1 MTSASGTLALKHKIQ
16 PVTPTGVFGKI
27 LRNGLIVVIVLAL
40 IATILV
46 RLFKPLL
53 ASVQVEETVTTT
65 LSQLLALLLPYLAY
79 ITSGSTVREY
89 AKTNLVQ
96 AIGLAL
102 VGTLILYG
110 IVTAGQYFFSIGP
123 FAQTSSLQMT
133 LSQTADGVLVEAVES
148 GGAAELAGVQVGD
161 LITAVRRDAVD
172 LNMLTQMI
180 SRSDLDTPLRLRI
193 MRGGEEL
200 QLTARTVLDANVN
213 TGALVSGLVV
223 ALIITV
229 AAIFFPGNWTP
240 YILLSLIL
248 APLMLGYLWL
258 IIATFSY
265 RTQGI
270 IPLDG
275 QNNIGGWTL
284 SNWDFL
290 FGRDIVGLNISIW
303 QITLN
308 SLIMAISMTVIVLL
322 VSSMAGYALS
332 RMNFKG
338 RRAFLSFTLVLHG
351 FPAVTLLIPIFFV
364 LAYMGN
370 TPIIGNFIGFNK
382 PIGIALIMVAFELP
396 LGTWLMKGYFDGIP
410 WDIERS
416 ALIDGASRWRVY
428 WEILLPQIRPGI
440 LALGI
445 FSFIAGWNAFLV
457 PQTYSIG
464 TGTVNLPVFLSQ
476 LISETSPV
484 NWNQVAAVGLFQLIP
499 VFVIFIFAQEY
510 LLNIYAGGTKGS
522 S

>member
-1 MTSASGTLALKHKIQ
+1 MAVSNTLALKHKIQ
-16 PVTPTGVFGKI
+16 PDTPRRVFANI
-27 LRNGLIVVIVLAL
+27 LRNGLIIIIALTLVALLLIVLL
-40 IATILV
+40 
-46 RLFKPLL
+46 KPLL
-53 ASVQVEETVTTT
+53 ASAQVEETVTTT
-65 LSQLLALLLPYLAY
+65 LAQLLVLVLPYLVY
-79 ITSGSTVREY
+79 ISSGSTVREY
-89 AKTNLVQ
+89 VKTHLGQ
-96 AIGLAL
+96 ALGLAL
-102 VGTLILYG
+102 IGTLILYS
-110 IVTAGQYFFSIGP
+110 IVTIGQFFFHIGP
-123 FAQTSSLQMT
+123 FVQASSLEMT
-133 LSQTADGVLVEAVES
+133 LGPIENGSIVEALVPN
-148 GGAAELAGVQVGD
+148 GAAELAGIQVGD
-161 LITAVRRDAVD
+161 VITAVRRDPVD
-172 LNMLTQMI
+172 RNTLIQMI
-180 SRSDLDTPLRLRI
+180 SRAEPDTPLRLRI
-193 MRGGEEL
+193 LRNGEEL
-200 QLTARTVLDANVN
+200 QLTARTVLSVNVN
-213 TGALVSGLVV
+213 TEALLSGLVV
-223 ALIITV
+223 ALIITI
-229 AAIFFPGNWTP
+229 AAIFWPGNWTP
-240 YILLSLIL
+240 YVLLIVIL

-265 RTQGI
+265 RTEGL

-275 QNNIGGWTL
+275 QNNLGGWTL
-284 SNWDFL
+284 ANWDFL
-290 FGRDIVGLNISIW
+290 FGQDIVNLNVNIW

-308 SLIMAISMTVIVLL
+308 SLIIALSMTALVLL
-322 VSSMAGYALS
+322 ISSMAGYALS

-364 LAYMGN
+364 LAYLGEM
-370 TPIIGNFIGFNK
+370 PLIGKIIGFNK
-382 PIGIALIMVAFELP
+382 PLGIALIMVAFELP

-416 ALIDGASRWRVY
+416 ALIDGASRWRTY

-440 LALGI
+440 LALGV

-476 LISETSPV
+476 LINETAAT
-484 NWNQVAAVGLFQLIP
+484 NWNQIAAVGLFQLIP